1 MCRELPLPPLVRMAQ
16 LSSKDYAPGGCLRGL
31 PSVTGEG
38 ERGGEGQGRDRR
50 GKERGG
56 ERQGRDRRGKER
68 GGERQGRKR
77 RGGKEGYLQTVLL
90 LNLAAM

>member
-31 PSVTGEG
+31 PSVTGED

-50 GKERGG
+50 GEERDKGG
-56 ERQGRDRRGKER
+56 RGEAGKRVISRQC
-68 GGERQGRKR
+68 
-77 RGGKEGYLQTVLL
+77 YF
-90 LNLAAM
+90 